1 MSSLRLIEYQPRLN
15 VPLSKD
21 EVDRLR
27 RLGSAIT
34 VTPSL
39 EQEGCYDLTPGSWVG
54 VIDLGDRY
62 VEIWPKIPMDRLLFL
77 ISYALDR
84 RGWRETV
91 TGLAAA
97 PSLYEAVVLAFAA
110 LVRRAIGRGLLHGY
124 RTEDDALQAVR
135 GRIRFDDQL
144 RYRFGRLPPAEVRF
158 DEFTADIEENRML
171 KAALIRLRQMRLWSE
186 RARRELRTLQSAF
199 EPVSLVHYDARALP
213 EITYTRLNEHYE
225 PAVELARL
233 ILRSTSYELRRGRHS
248 ALAFLVDMNQV
259 FEDFVAV
266 ALRDALGLPPHAFP
280 RQVQGRRLYLDEGR
294 RVRLYPD
301 LSWWDGSR
309 CLVVGDVKY
318 KALLGDDVVHAD
330 LYQLLAYTIATDVP
344 GGFLIYAAGEATEV
358 DYTAAHL
365 GKVLRVMTLD
375 LAGLPRQIL
384 AQVQRIAN
392 EVRELARRSG
402 ADVPR
407 PMPSAVS
414 AVAR

>member
-318 KALLGDDVVHAD
+318 KALLGDALKYIKEGVTLLIAFENGTDPITASAPASVV
-330 LYQLLAYTIATDVP
+330 LEVSYTEPGLQGDTATRTLKPATLENGTEIRVP
-344 GGFLIYAAGEATEV
+344 LFINTGDQVRVDTRTGEYIE
-358 DYTAAHL
+358 
-365 GKVLRVMTLD
+365 RVK
-375 LAGLPRQIL
+375 
-384 AQVQRIAN
+384 
-392 EVRELARRSG
+392 
-402 ADVPR
+402 
-407 PMPSAVS
+407 
-414 AVAR
+414 